1 MDSNSI
7 EQLLETYFEGET
19 TLEQEQ
25 QLRQYFTGTDVA
37 PHLEAYVGMF
47 CAFAKAQQE
56 TTTAPIVLPSSK
68 SKYRWMAGVA
78 AATIL
83 AIGLM
88 TQTNVQDSYSST
100 YQDQEVAVLKTK
112 QTLGMVSKMIQQS
125 TAQLAT
131 VKEFENTTNQF
142 FKQ

>member
-1 MDSNSI
+1 MDSNKI

-25 QLRQYFTGTDVA
+25 QLRQYFMGKDVA
-37 PHLEAYVGMF
+37 PHLEPYIGMF

-56 TTTAPIVLPSSK
+56 TTTAPITLPSSK
-68 SKYRWMAGVA
+68 TNYRWIAGIA
-78 AATIL
+78 AAVVLALGIL
-83 AIGLM
+83 
-88 TQTNVQDSYSST
+88 TQNNTSEDYSST
-100 YQDQEVAVLKTK
+100 YQDQQVAVLKTK

-125 TAQLAT
+125 AAQLGA
-131 VKEFENTTNQF
+131 VKEFENTTNRF

>member
-25 QLRQYFTGTDVA
+25 QLRQYFTDEKVA
-37 PHLEAYVGMF
+37 PHLENYVGMF
-47 CAFAKAQQE
+47 NAFAKAQQE
-56 TTTAPIVLPSSK
+56 KSEVPITLPSAK
-68 SKYRWMAGVA
+68 TDYKWILGIA
-78 AATIL
+78 AATVL
-83 AIGLM
+83 AVGII
-88 TQTNVQDSYSST
+88 TQKGSNDGFSST

-112 QTLGMVSKMIQQS
+112 QTLGMVSKIIQQS
-125 TAQLAT
+125 TAQLGT
-131 VKEFENTTNQF
+131 VKEFENTTNRF